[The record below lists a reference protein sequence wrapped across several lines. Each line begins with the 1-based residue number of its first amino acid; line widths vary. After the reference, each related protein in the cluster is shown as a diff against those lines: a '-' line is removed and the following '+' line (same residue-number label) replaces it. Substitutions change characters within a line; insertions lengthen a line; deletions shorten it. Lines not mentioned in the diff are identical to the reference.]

1 VVATPEP
8 RAQDPEPLGAALP
21 RTEPLPAEGTWFLA
35 KANLQ
40 LLIDQLRAD
49 GRIVLG
55 PTVADGAIVIDEVRS
70 VEALPVGWRDQQAPG
85 HYRLERRTDGA
96 AATRIFDFTVGPQS
110 PKRWTFPPRTP
121 LAVGRRDD
129 GRVRHEPVVP
139 KPPKLAFLGLRAC
152 EIAALEVQDRVFLG
166 GPFVDP
172 DYEARREA
180 AFIVAVECAVA
191 GGTCFC
197 TSMGTGPEVTRGYD
211 LALTELDEGFL
222 VRAGSRAGADLLA
235 RLPLSLPSADQLNRA
250 TEQRARVRAAIG
262 DPVATRG
269 LRDRLLAQW
278 DSPGWA
284 AVAERCLLC
293 ANCTLVCPTCFCS
306 SVEQRSDLDGR
317 TATMERVWDSC
328 FTAGFAK
335 VAGGSFRSRPR
346 DRYRQWLTHKFA
358 TWIDQFGTFGCVGC
372 GRCITWCPVGI
383 DVRAELAAIAPPFEV
398 AAEPLAVPAVG
409 GPAEFRPARIREVRH
424 ETADTTTLV
433 LDQLHPAFPAGRPGQ
448 FVMVNLPA
456 FPPLP
461 ISISRFHPDAIE
473 LTIRAA
479 GPATTTLIGLP
490 VGHEIG
496 LRGPLG
502 TSWPLDRALGRD
514 VVIVTGGIGLAPLR
528 PLVDAIAA
536 QRDRFDAVRLYYGAR
551 TPRDL
556 LYREDLVVWG
566 RDAEIE
572 VSLTV
577 DRAGPDWTGPVGVVT
592 NLFDRASWDGRHAV
606 AFVCGPERMMQVTVD
621 VLRELGLA
629 DDRIFVTLERHM
641 ECGIGLC
648 GHCQMGRFFVCRDG
662 PVFSIAQLGGVF
674 GREGI

>member
-1 VVATPEP
+1 VAASTP
-8 RAQDPEPLGAALP
+8 AAAP
-21 RTEPLPAEGTWFLA
+21 TPDAHPADGIWFLA
-35 KANLQ
+35 RPNLQ
-40 LLIDQLRAD
+40 VLIDRLRAD
-49 GRIVLG
+49 GRTVLG
-55 PTVADGAIVIDEVRS
+55 PKVADGAIVVDEIRS
-70 VEALPVGWRDQQAPG
+70 VEDLPAGWHDRQAPG
-85 HYRLERRTDGA
+85 RYELERRTEGPEA
-96 AATRIFDFTVGPQS
+96 ERLFDFNVGPQS

-121 LAVGRRDD
+121 LAVARRDD
-129 GRVRHEPVVP
+129 GRVRHEPLP
-139 KPPKLAFLGLRAC
+139 PEPPKLAFLGLRAC

-172 DYEARREA
+172 DYAARRAEVVV
-180 AFIVAVECAVA
+180 VAVECAVA
-191 GGTCFC
+191 GSTCFC
-197 TSMGTGPEVTRGYD
+197 TSMGTGPEVSHGFD

-222 VRAGSRAGADLLA
+222 VRAGSRAGTDLLA
-235 RLPLSLPSADQLNRA
+235 RLPLTVPTAEQLHRA

-269 LRDRLLAQW
+269 LHDRLLAQW
-278 DSPGWA
+278 DSPRWA

-306 SVEQRSDLDGR
+306 SVEQRSDLDGT
-317 TATMERVWDSC
+317 TATMERIWDSC

-383 DVRAELAAIAPPFEV
+383 DVRAELAAIAPAFEPT
-398 AAEPLAVPAVG
+398 AAPLAVPAVG
-409 GPAEFRPARIREVRH
+409 GPAEFVPARIREVRH
-424 ETADTTTLV
+424 ETADTSTLV
-433 LDQLHPAFPAGRPGQ
+433 LGELHPAFTAARPGQ

-461 ISISRFHPDAIE
+461 ISISRIHEDAIE

-479 GPATTTLIGLP
+479 GPATAALIGLP
-490 VGHEIG
+490 VGQEIG

-502 TSWPLDRALGRD
+502 TSWPLERALGRD

-536 QRDRFDAVRLYYGAR
+536 RRDRFDAVRLYYGAR

-556 LYREDLVVWG
+556 LYREDLVAWG

-572 VSLTV
+572 VSLIV
-577 DRAGPDWTGPVGVVT
+577 DRAGPEWTGPVGVVT

-662 PVFSIAQLGGVF
+662 PVFSIAQLAGVF

>member
-1 VVATPEP
+1 MVAATPPGGRSSVRGTPAPVGEP
-8 RAQDPEPLGAALP
+8 IPG
-21 RTEPLPAEGTWFLA
+21 EGTWFLA
-35 KANLQ
+35 RPNLGV
-40 LLIDQLRAD
+40 LIDRLRAD

-55 PTVADGAIVIDEVRS
+55 PTVADGAIVVDEIRA
-70 VEALPVGWRDQQAPG
+70 VEQLPAGWRDRQAPG
-85 HYRLERRTDGA
+85 SYRLEHRDAGPEAGRF
-96 AATRIFDFTVGPQS
+96 FDVTVGPQS

-121 LAVGRRDD
+121 LAVARRDD
-129 GRVRHEPVVP
+129 GRVRHEPLKP
-139 KPPKLAFLGLRAC
+139 EPPKLAFLGLRAC

-172 DYEARREA
+172 DYEARRA
-180 AFIVAVECAVA
+180 AALVIAVECAVA

-197 TSMGTGPEVTRGYD
+197 TSMGTGPEVTHGYD
-211 LALTELDEGFL
+211 LLLVELDEGFL
-222 VRAGSRAGADLLA
+222 VRAGSEAGSDLLA
-235 RLPLSLPSADQLNRA
+235 RLPLTVPEPGQLARA
-250 TEQRARVRAAIG
+250 TEQRARVRAAVG

-278 DSPGWA
+278 DSPRWA
-284 AVAERCLLC
+284 AIAERCLLC

-306 SVEQRSDLDGR
+306 SVEQRSDLDGT

-358 TWIDQFGTFGCVGC
+358 TWLDQFGTFGCVGC

-383 DVRAELAAIAPPFEV
+383 DVRVELAAIAPPFELRG
-398 AAEPLAVPAVG
+398 EPLAVPAVG
-409 GPAEFRPARIREVRH
+409 GPAEFTPARIREVHH

-433 LDQLHPAFPAGRPGQ
+433 LEALHPAFTAARPGQ

-461 ISISRFHPDAIE
+461 ISISRLHPDAIE

-479 GPATTTLIGLP
+479 GPATATLVGLP
-490 VGHEIG
+490 VGQEIG

-502 TSWPLDRALGRD
+502 TSWPIERALGRD

-528 PLVDAIAA
+528 PLVDAIAVR
-536 QRDRFDAVRLYYGAR
+536 RDRFDAVRLYYGAR

-556 LYREDLVVWG
+556 LYREDLVAWG

-577 DRAGPDWTGPVGVVT
+577 DRAGPEWTGPVGVVT

-662 PVFSIAQLGGVF
+662 PVFSIAELAGVF